1 MINIF
6 NLLNPRY
13 KIDFT
18 FILIFIII
26 LAILELLTFSL
37 LQIILVFFSNPENNL
52 KNSFIFSNFF
62 FKFDN
67 LKSILI
73 FFFFI
78 FFSRCVFYIF
88 VSFKRNK
95 LIKNVFDDLSI
106 RLYKNYLNKDY
117 EFFLNKNSSEF
128 ISGIVT
134 EVQKYSYKVLENFIY
149 LIAELF
155 LISTILFFFL
165 FNYFIPTIIFFL
177 ITTIFFFSF
186 FKYFKKI
193 FKILGHKQTVSD
205 EKKIND
211 LQKSFY
217 VIQNIKLDNLED
229 FFSKRFEKNNKISSH
244 AQFFITFINEIPKPI
259 VEIIAL
265 IIVFLILLIFYYFLA
280 LSKTEVFTMLGMFMV
295 AMFRLL
301 PSYNRI
307 INSIN
312 NIRFHYSSIN
322 FLSDKFK
329 NIPQDN
335 ASYSDNIY
343 STLKFEKYIILKN
356 VFFCFNSSLN
366 HQLKNINLIINKN
379 TTICISGESGAGKT
393 TLLNIICGLLIPTSG
408 EIFIDNQPLKDVK
421 KIFQKKIGYVAQKTF
436 LSDESIIQNIIFGKD
451 PNFFDHN
458 LFNQCIKDSNLKD
471 FIDRLPNGKNTIVG
485 EMGSKLSGGQQQRI
499 GIARALYKKPEILIL
514 DEATSALDDNAENEI
529 INTINNLKNKVTI
542 IIVSHQKKLL
552 DCSDFRYIISKNTL
566 IKI

>member
-1 MINIF
+1 
-6 NLLNPRY
+6 
-13 KIDFT
+13 
-18 FILIFIII
+18 
-26 LAILELLTFSL
+26 
-37 LQIILVFFSNPENNL
+37 
-52 KNSFIFSNFF
+52 
-62 FKFDN
+62 
-67 LKSILI
+67 
-73 FFFFI
+73 
-78 FFSRCVFYIF
+78 
-88 VSFKRNK
+88 
-95 LIKNVFDDLSI
+95 
-106 RLYKNYLNKDY
+106 
-117 EFFLNKNSSEF
+117 
-128 ISGIVT
+128 
-134 EVQKYSYKVLENFIY
+134 
-149 LIAELF
+149 
-155 LISTILFFFL
+155 
-165 FNYFIPTIIFFL
+165 
-177 ITTIFFFSF
+177 
-186 FKYFKKI
+186 
-193 FKILGHKQTVSD
+193 
-205 EKKIND
+205 
-211 LQKSFY
+211 
-217 VIQNIKLDNLED
+217 
-229 FFSKRFEKNNKISSH
+229 
-244 AQFFITFINEIPKPI
+244 
-259 VEIIAL
+259 
-265 IIVFLILLIFYYFLA
+265 
-280 LSKTEVFTMLGMFMV
+280 MLGMFMV